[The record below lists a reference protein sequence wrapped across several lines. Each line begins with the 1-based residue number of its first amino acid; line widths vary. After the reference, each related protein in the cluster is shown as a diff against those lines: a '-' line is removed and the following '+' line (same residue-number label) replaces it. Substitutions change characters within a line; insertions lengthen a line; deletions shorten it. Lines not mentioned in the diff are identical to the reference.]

1 MGKVEKVVVLSVLL
15 VISIILAV
23 SLSTSDETPRERE
36 ATDGRAERFATL
48 TPRPAAT
55 DLAAL
60 QGTDGR
66 TEGRTDGRT
75 GAPVEAS
82 APREVVPVELSR
94 PAPQA
99 QRPTEQPSESRG
111 ERGNTGFLTSAVS
124 PEGSRTATPA
134 DGSPPLPGDS
144 DLKTSVGLEATVN
157 PDYMVY
163 RCRAG
168 DTFENVA
175 GKLYGDRAMAS
186 LLRRYNEGLV
196 QLTSGREIL
205 IPVRDDGGFTGDEY
219 TVVEGDSLWIISK
232 KVFGKGSRWSE
243 LYDANHD
250 VLASPESLMPGMVLR
265 LP

>member
-23 SLSTSDETPRERE
+23 SLSTSDETPQERA
-36 ATDGRAERFATL
+36 ATAGSADQLATA
-48 TPRPAAT
+48 TPRPRATETLAGAERTAA
-55 DLAAL
+55 
-60 QGTDGR
+60 
-66 TEGRTDGRT
+66 
-75 GAPVEAS
+75 PSEAS
-82 APREVVPVELSR
+82 APRERAPVELTR

-99 QRPTEQPSESRG
+99 SPSSADQG
-111 ERGNTGFLTSAVS
+111 ERRQERQSKGLLTSAVS
-124 PEGSRTATPA
+124 PEAAQPASPVEASATLPA
-134 DGSPPLPGDS
+134 DS
-144 DLKTSVGLEATVN
+144 DLQTTVGLEATVN

-175 GKLYGDRAMAS
+175 GKLYGDRALAD

-205 IPVRDDGGFTGDEY
+205 IPVRDDGGVTGDEY

-232 KVFGKGSRWSE
+232 KVFGQGSRWSE
-243 LYDANHD
+243 LYEANRD